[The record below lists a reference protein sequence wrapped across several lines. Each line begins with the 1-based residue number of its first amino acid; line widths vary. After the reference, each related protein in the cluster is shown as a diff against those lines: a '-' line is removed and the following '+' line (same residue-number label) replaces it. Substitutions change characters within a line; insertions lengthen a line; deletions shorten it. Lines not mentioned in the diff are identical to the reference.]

1 MAFPFCR
8 LHALTALRGSGDS
21 GVTFFFCFVVSR
33 FYRFSSPHHD
43 HLSWM
48 FTLKIS
54 DSEG

>member
-21 GVTFFFCFVVSR
+21 GVTFFLCFVVSR